1 MILLCGSLGDR
12 VLAYT
17 LYMLEKSEHSYCF
30 IDELQYPKGYE
41 INWRYNNGRP
51 HGKIKS
57 SDFDLDLSEITG
69 IYVRHVSP
77 EQEDKLN
84 HSKLEYLQ
92 ALDLIINSAPCK
104 VVNRAHSQLSNG
116 SKPYQSLILRRNGF
130 YTPRTLI
137 TNVPGEVEKFIQR
150 CNGKV
155 IFKSISG
162 VRSIV
167 QEVNACRFE
176 DIGLVENCVTQF
188 QEYIEGTEVRVHVV
202 DNEIFATEIISEATD
217 YRYASREGHET
228 KMKPVTL
235 PKDISDKCIEV
246 TKSLGLTMSGIDLRR
261 TPSGDYYCFEVNPSP
276 GYSYYELN
284 TGQQISR
291 ALIDILRN

>member
-1 MILLCGSLGDR
+1 MILVCGSLGDR

-17 LYMLEKSEHSYCF
+17 LYMLEKSQYSYCF

-41 INWRYNNGRP
+41 ISWRYNHGQP
-51 HGKIKS
+51 QGKIKS
-57 SDFDLDLSEITG
+57 ADFEIDIAEITG

-77 EQEDKLN
+77 EQEDAPN

-92 ALDLIINSAPCK
+92 ALDLVINSAPCK

-130 YTPRTLI
+130 KTPRTLI

-167 QEVNACRFE
+167 QEVDKARFE
-176 DIGLVENCVTQF
+176 ELGLVENCVTQF
-188 QEYIEGTEVRVHVV
+188 QEYIEGTEIRVHVV
-202 DNEIFATEIISEATD
+202 ENEVFATEIISEATD

-235 PKDISDKCIEV
+235 PKNINDKCIAI
-246 TKSLGLTMSGIDLRR
+246 TKSLGLTMSGIDLRC
-261 TPSGDYYCFEVNPSP
+261 TSSGDYYCFEVNPSP